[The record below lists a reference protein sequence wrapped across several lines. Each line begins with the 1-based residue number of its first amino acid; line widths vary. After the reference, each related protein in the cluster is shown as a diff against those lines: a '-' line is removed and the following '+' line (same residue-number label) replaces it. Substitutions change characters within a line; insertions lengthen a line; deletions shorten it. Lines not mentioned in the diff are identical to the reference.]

1 MSHDSQH
8 LQPAPSGMSEADF
21 TARFGGIYEH
31 SAWVARNAWQQ
42 GLTAEH
48 DTAAGLATLLAAQ
61 VDHADDTTR
70 LELIRLH
77 PDLGG
82 RAATAGQLTADSAQ
96 EQAGA
101 GLDACTPAQFE
112 RLQQLNTAYTDKF
125 GFPFVV
131 AVKGLQ
137 RDDILA
143 AMAER
148 LDNDAA
154 TEQRRAI
161 NEIHKIARLRL
172 GAVD

>member
-1 MSHDSQH
+1 MSTDSQH
-8 LQPAPSGMSEADF
+8 LQPAPSGMSETDF
-21 TARFGGIYEH
+21 VARYGSIYEH

-42 GLTAEH
+42 GLTHEH
-48 DTAAGLATLLAAQ
+48 DTATGLATLLAAQ
-61 VDHADDTTR
+61 VDNADDATR

-82 RAATAGQLTADSAQ
+82 RAATAGELTADSAK

-101 GLDACTPAQFE
+101 GLDACTPEQFE
-112 RLQQLNTAYTDKF
+112 RLQQLNNAYTDKF

-137 RDDILA
+137 REDILA

-148 LDNDAA
+148 LDNDAV
-154 TEQRRAI
+154 TEQARAI
-161 NEIHKIARLRL
+161 KEIHKIARLRL
-172 GAVD
+172 GATD